1 MTNLQ
6 ESINNLSTS
15 PNHKI
20 LHRVPENI
28 PQKTPSGQIFK
39 LAIIDLETTGL
50 NPKSDEIIEI
60 GILITSFTNED
71 GFIKIDDK
79 INYLNEPKNP
89 ISDEITKITGI
100 TNEDVKGQ
108 KIDWDL
114 LKDKLIDIDLIIC
127 HNAYFDRN
135 FMELQTNDNFRKL
148 IESKSFACSS
158 YGVNWRLLGYK
169 SSKLEYLNFKMG
181 YFYDGHRAIIDCYAT
196 LNLFTSN
203 KEAFKELKEN
213 ARQKEYLICAID
225 SGYDKKDI
233 LKERGYKWSNGGGN
247 LPKTWWIKIPEKE
260 YETEMSFLRREI
272 YYRHNIDLPTK
283 IITAKERYSY
293 RGENI

>member
-1 MTNLQ
+1 MT
-6 ESINNLSTS
+6 TS
-15 PNHKI
+15 PNQKI
-20 LHRVPENI
+20 FYRVPENI

-89 ISDEITKITGI
+89 ISDEITKITCI

-148 IESKSFACSS
+148 IESKSFACS
-158 YGVNWRLLGYK
+158 
-169 SSKLEYLNFKMG
+169 
-181 YFYDGHRAIIDCYAT
+181 
-196 LNLFTSN
+196 
-203 KEAFKELKEN
+203 
-213 ARQKEYLICAID
+213 
-225 SGYDKKDI
+225 
-233 LKERGYKWSNGGGN
+233 
-247 LPKTWWIKIPEKE
+247 
-260 YETEMSFLRREI
+260 
-272 YYRHNIDLPTK
+272 
-283 IITAKERYSY
+283 
-293 RGENI
+293 